1 MRSIVFHFE
10 DVTAL
15 TLALGDEPAE
25 LPLPEGQTGYEGEW
39 VLAIFEVG
47 QKRRSTA
54 TACRIVM
61 RDGRL
66 HVVFERR
73 DWERLVSFA
82 TARSEQLRVM
92 RVGVPTARP
101 GDPPPSE
108 PVPSSREAMSS
119 GRFAVNRRVLV
130 VDDDADTRRM
140 VTEVLASVGL
150 RVVAVGTGE
159 EALELLAGGD
169 LDLLVLDLN
178 LPGIDGLE
186 VVRRARRDAALSLLP
201 ILLVS
206 GTASSKDIVDG
217 FASGAD
223 DFVVKPFRTPEL
235 AARIFGLLRRARS
248 SLPPAV
254 PPSSV

>member
-1 MRSIVFHFE
+1 MSAAQPITTAGLVHIYRSEGH
-10 DVTAL
+10 DVAAL
-15 TLALGDEPAE
+15 SGVDLVVPAGEVVGLLGPSGSGKSTLLALLAGLFRPSAGKIYVGERELSTLPAKD
-25 LPLPEGQTGYEGEW
+25 LDAYQAQVASLMLQGARRNLIPYLTGRQNVAFAQERARALGTT
-39 VLAIFEVG
+39 VPEVG
-47 QKRRSTA
+47 
-54 TACRIVM
+54 
-61 RDGRL
+61 
-66 HVVFERR
+66 
-73 DWERLVSFA
+73 
-82 TARSEQLRVM
+82 
-92 RVGVPTARP
+92 
-101 GDPPPSE
+101 
-108 PVPSSREAMSS
+108 
-119 GRFAVNRRVLV
+119 
-130 VDDDADTRRM
+130 
-140 VTEVLASVGL
+140 EVLASVGL